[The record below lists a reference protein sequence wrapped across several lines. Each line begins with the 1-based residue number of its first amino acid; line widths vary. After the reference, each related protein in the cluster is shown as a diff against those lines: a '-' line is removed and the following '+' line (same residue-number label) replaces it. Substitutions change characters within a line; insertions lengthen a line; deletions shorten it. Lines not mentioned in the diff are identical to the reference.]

1 MRTQH
6 DRMEAAPHYI
16 PAPPRMLGFPTVWL
30 FFLLCTPPFFPLL
43 PFFFLADIDECQLG
57 MYTCGKN
64 STCTNTVG
72 NYTCVY
78 SSSLS
83 ELGRICPGRLVGG
96 QDPREGL
103 GSAKLYLSVFALEI
117 LEIIWFNQAG
127 KLTFLIRLILC
138 LRSEMGWVFLI

>member
-1 MRTQH
+1 MTLF
-6 DRMEAAPHYI
+6 
-16 PAPPRMLGFPTVWL
+16 PPLHPT
-30 FFLLCTPPFFPLL
+30 FLSPT

-138 LRSEMGWVFLI
+138 LRSEMG